1 MLWRVRY
8 YLWMAT
14 MKIFTHFPADF
25 TPFTPGLETKF
36 ALEGAEKAKAK
47 IHFGGEEFDPVT
59 IEALRTET
67 NMYPHTF
74 IWKSRLFLRSQN
86 AWNADYND
94 FTKTMRVRGGEAFA
108 ESFDRSRANLMV
120 SMFNKIAPEQKR
132 IIVDARDET
141 IFRDLYKKC
150 EGDKIVAVV
159 NQWHVHGIET
169 HWRNATGTQE
179 KAE

>member
-1 MLWRVRY
+1 
-8 YLWMAT
+8 
-14 MKIFTHFPADF
+14 
-25 TPFTPGLETKF
+25 
-36 ALEGAEKAKAK
+36 
-47 IHFGGEEFDPVT
+47 
-59 IEALRTET
+59 
-67 NMYPHTF
+67 MYPHTF

-86 AWNADYND
+86 AWNSDYND

-159 NQWHVHGIET
+159 NQWHVQGIET

-179 KAE
+179 KVEQPSPVADMDIDLYQERHLINEYLREYTSKVTKSEPASSQDMGSTYHK